1 MARFQSLMVEIH
13 FICCF
18 CPTELQIT
26 RLIVKCRSVRLIE
39 LSQSLNPP
47 QKEIQNVYLSNSPS
61 WVVSGAYLLIPWRM
75 ASTECLLV
83 TPRRSN
89 LSQRYIWERVN
100 EQVPYT
106 LPQFDRPLSLRVPP
120 DPGRRLPEFLW
131 CHLHQLEVHIHACGL
146 QPNLWIGMLQS
157 CMNRS

>member
-1 MARFQSLMVEIH
+1 MVEIH
-13 FICCF
+13 FLCCC
-18 CPTELQIT
+18 CPTELQTT

-47 QKEIQNVYLSNSPS
+47 QKEIQNVYSSNSPS
-61 WVVSGAYLLIPWRM
+61 WVLNGAYLLFPWRM

-83 TPRRSN
+83 TPTKSN
-89 LSQRYIWERVN
+89 LSQQYVWERVS

-106 LPQFDRPLSLRVPP
+106 LPQFDQFDRPLFLRVPP
-120 DPGRRLPEFLW
+120 DPGRRLPHFLW
-131 CHLHQLEVHIHACGL
+131 CHLHQLEGPDIHACGL